1 MLGLDW
7 LGSFMI
13 QAYFRRIHMASLEHN
28 IAIFPHQ
35 FAPTGSFLARGHFSF
50 RSFWIMPTW
59 LLFHLP
65 RSQNQKSFLWPFFAP
80 KPNGNA
86 CYAGY
91 KFSFFGTLSP
101 TSLCFCCPSVGAF
114 NGVQLYHFECKP
126 NLNHSGESLV
136 YYVGSRK

>member
-65 RSQNQKSFLWPFFAP
+65 GSQNQKSFLWPFFGLSLLQNPTETLATQAT
-80 KPNGNA
+80 NLV
-86 CYAGY
+86 
-91 KFSFFGTLSP
+91 FGTLSP
-101 TSLCFCCPSVGAF
+101 TSLYFCCPSVGAF
-114 NGVQLYHFECKP
+114 NRVQLYHFEGNP
-126 NLNHSGESLV
+126 T
-136 YYVGSRK
+136 

>member
-50 RSFWIMPTW
+50 AHSGLCQPGSCSIFPAVKTK
-59 LLFHLP
+59 
-65 RSQNQKSFLWPFFAP
+65 NPFFGLSLLQNPTETLATQAT
-80 KPNGNA
+80 NLV
-86 CYAGY
+86 
-91 KFSFFGTLSP
+91 FGTLSP
-101 TSLCFCCPSVGAF
+101 TSLYFCCSSVGAF
-114 NGVQLYHFECKP
+114 NRVQLYHFEGNP
-126 NLNHSGESLV
+126 T
-136 YYVGSRK
+136 